1 MYAFQGY
8 EEELHAWSQKRF
20 REIFIDGGY
29 I

>member
-8 EEELHAWSQKRF
+8 EEELHTWSQKRV
-20 REIFIDGGY
+20 REIFIDMGY

>member
-20 REIFIDGGY
+20 REIFIDRGY